1 MIANLAALRMTG
13 RNLSPKELKTGA
25 ALVHY
30 ATGAMA
36 GALYGSMV
44 YRSMAIA
51 PSRIL
56 SVLAGL
62 CFGVGVWY
70 VGDELLLPALGVLK
84 REHYTIGMRTEA
96 LVAHTASG
104 VATGFGYRN

>member
-1 MIANLAALRMTG
+1 MTG

-70 VGDELLLPALGVLK
+70 VGDELLLPALGALK
-84 REHYTIGMRTEA
+84 RERYTTGMRTEA

>member
-1 MIANLAALRMTG
+1 MTG

-36 GALYGSMV
+36 GALYGGMV
-44 YRSMAIA
+44 YRSTAIA
-51 PSRIL
+51 QSRIL
-56 SVLAGL
+56 SALAGF

-84 REHYTIGMRTEA
+84 REDYSAGMRTEA
-96 LVAHTASG
+96 LVAHVAYG
-104 VATGFGYRN
+104 VATGLVYHY